1 MNTTK
6 DIATFTIKNTFKN
19 GKKNLSNP
27 NITSKRQQFA
37 ALRFCLCLN
46 KYEVKQKHKLLSG
59 SRDTQKVEKNITDLR
74 ALYNINNVYIVY

>member
-1 MNTTK
+1 MMNTTK

-46 KYEVKQKHKLLSG
+46 KYEVK
-59 SRDTQKVEKNITDLR
+59 
-74 ALYNINNVYIVY
+74 